1 MAKSPVGGSRAFL
14 KGRIGS
20 DVYSLGKDGKGKRQ
34 QVVRALAEVVSNPR
48 TSNQMFNRMVM
59 SSVMQAVHGLKVIID
74 HSFDGVAVGQPSIS
88 EFIRRNYALAKEDA
102 IARPSYMPHFG
113 MVKYGE
119 KGARPGQF
127 VVSSGKLIKDSRIA
141 GNQNNMFFNVG
152 AGNFTVGVLRSVMNV
167 SKEGYVTWIRITAA
181 KGVEYFRCHLDPTL
195 ADSTEITAENKDALF
210 TFEGNVT
217 PTVALS
223 TDRISLQMS
232 QDSTG
237 AAYGP
242 ILSDKVNGK
251 WQHSTC
257 ALTTFGSVTFTATQA
272 IATYPVGSEEFLN
285 GGDI

>member
-34 QVVRALAEVVSNPR
+34 QIVRALAEVVSNPR

-59 SSVMQAVHGLKVIID
+59 SSIMQAVHGLKVIID
-74 HSFDGVAVGQPSIS
+74 HSFDGVPIGQPCVS
-88 EFIRRNYALAKEDA
+88 EFIRRNYALAKADA
-102 IARPSYMPHFG
+102 IANPSYAPHFG

-127 VVSSGKLIKDSRIA
+127 VVSNGKLVKDARIV
-141 GNQNNMFFNVG
+141 GNQNSMFFNVG
-152 AGNFTVGVLRSVMNV
+152 TGNFTVGVLRSVMNV
-167 SKEGYVTWIRITAA
+167 GKDGYVTWIRITAS
-181 KGVEYFRCHLDPTL
+181 KGVEFFRCFLDPSL
-195 ADSTEITAENKDALF
+195 SDSTEITADNKDALF

-217 PTVALS
+217 PSVTLAS
-223 TDRISLQMS
+223 DRITLGLPTVSE
-232 QDSTG
+232 G

-251 WQHSTC
+251 WQHSACT
-257 ALTTFGSVTFTATQA
+257 LTTFGSITFTATQA